1 MGSLLII
8 FGLIVGF
15 LLLYLTYRAGFAAGQ
30 STAVL
35 DREELE
41 RLKDRIDFL
50 QADNDSL
57 LRRVRKQKET
67 ISPGL
72 VFGQSSLNP
81 EAEQKKTA
89 ALRGLV
95 DSVRFSP
102 HITCGDSECP
112 KCRSL
117 DDNNKTRVKPM

>member
-8 FGLIVGF
+8 LGLVVGF
-15 LLLYLTYRAGFAAGQ
+15 LLLYLTYRAGFAAGR
-30 STAVL
+30 SESL
-35 DREELE
+35 SDREELE

-57 LRRVRKQKET
+57 LRRVRKQRET
-67 ISPGL
+67 ISLTTLPPFP

-89 ALRGLV
+89 ALRDLV
-95 DSVRFSP
+95 DSVRVKNKSQSKSAFER
-102 HITCGDSECP
+102 DSDGANGAE
-112 KCRSL
+112 
-117 DDNNKTRVKPM
+117 